1 MFRPVLAA
9 LLLGAVA
16 AAPLPKPPPL
26 CRVVASATPEMV
38 PGLYTIRATVDTTLS
53 GLPCPP
59 DGYAYVRLQSGR
71 TYPLTLVLPNVPF
84 ERSGIPWYWRLDW
97 RSQSG
102 RMYRVPLP
110 DLKPPFAVS
119 EF

>member
-1 MFRPVLAA
+1 MLRPVLLAA
-9 LLLGAVA
+9 LMLGAASFTPVA
-16 AAPLPKPPPL
+16 PPPL

-38 PGLYTIRATVDTTLS
+38 PGLYTIRATVSTTLG

-59 DGYAYVRLQSGR
+59 DGYAYIRLQSGR
-71 TYPLTLVLPNVPF
+71 VYPLTLVLPNVPF
-84 ERSGIPWYWRLDW
+84 ERSGIPWYWRLEW

-110 DLKPPFAVS
+110 DLKPPFAAS